1 MKMTVHGNNILIEFA
16 ANEDIVQVT
25 LNDGY
30 SYERIH
36 LTEVTNFYAVDLA
49 GAYTNSVYCFPPIN
63 SKSPCT
69 INISRIDSTKITRIR
84 FTIEKFGQTPDV
96 HYFDKV
102 FDPILVTGDAGKE
115 YNVIPS
121 DQFK

>member
-1 MKMTVHGNNILIEFA
+1 MKLNVFGNSLTIEYE
-16 ANEDIVQVT
+16 ANETISPII
-25 LNDGY
+25 LPDGY

-36 LTEVTNFYAVDLA
+36 LTEVTNFFAINYS
-49 GAYTNSVYCFPPIN
+49 GAAMHSFYCYPPIN

-69 INISRIDSTKITRIR
+69 IVLSRTDPTKITRIR
-84 FTIEKFGQTPDV
+84 FLIEKFGQIPNIS
-96 HYFDKV
+96 YFDNA
-102 FDPILVTGDAGKE
+102 FEPILVVGDDGKE